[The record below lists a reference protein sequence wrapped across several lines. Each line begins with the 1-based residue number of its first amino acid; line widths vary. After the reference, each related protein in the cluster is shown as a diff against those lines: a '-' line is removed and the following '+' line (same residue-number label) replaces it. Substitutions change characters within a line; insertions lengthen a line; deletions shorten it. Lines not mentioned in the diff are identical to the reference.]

1 MAASESRRL
10 VVLALIANAAI
21 AVTKFAAA
29 GISGSAAMLSEGIHS
44 VADTGNQVMLL
55 RGDAAS
61 RYDPDARHPFG
72 RGKEVYFWA
81 FMVAVFL
88 FVGGSVLSIVT
99 GIDRI
104 RHADEHGESGL
115 IFNLVVLAVAAFFE
129 IFIAFR
135 PAVRQFNRQRMGRG
149 VWASLKESKDPALIV
164 VLFEDTAA
172 VVGLIIAAAG
182 VILAEVTGNGVWDG
196 IASVLIGVLL
206 AAAAW
211 VIAIEMKALLV
222 GEAASR
228 EDRASIRAATFSV
241 EEVHSIARLLTMQL
255 STHQILVNMDL
266 VFDEGLSDDDVEQA
280 IVEVERRI
288 QAGVPSATRIFIEPV
303 AP

>member
-21 AVTKFAAA
+21 AVTKFVAA

-266 VFDEGLSDDDVEQA
+266 VFDEGLSDDDIEQA

>member
-21 AVTKFAAA
+21 AVTKFIAA

-72 RGKEVYFWA
+72 RGKEIYFWA

-149 VWASLKESKDPALIV
+149 VWATLKESKDPALIV

-172 VVGLIIAAAG
+172 VVGLVIAAAG
-182 VILAEVTGNGVWDG
+182 VILTEVTGDGVWDG

-206 AAAAW
+206 AVAAW
-211 VIAIEMKALLV
+211 VIAVEMKALLV

-241 EEVHSIARLLTMQL
+241 EHVHSIARLLTMQL
-255 STHQILVNMDL
+255 STHQVLVNMDL
-266 VFDEGLSDDDVEQA
+266 VFDEGLSDDDVERA

-288 QAGVPSATRIFIEPV
+288 LAEVPSATRIFIEPV

>member
-1 MAASESRRL
+1 M
-10 VVLALIANAAI
+10 LALIANAAI
-21 AVTKFAAA
+21 AVTKFIAA
-29 GISGSAAMLSEGIHS
+29 GISGSAAMFSEGIHS

-72 RGKEVYFWA
+72 RGKEIYFWA

-172 VVGLIIAAAG
+172 VVGLIIAAGG

-206 AAAAW
+206 AVAAW

-266 VFDEGLSDDDVEQA
+266 VFDEGLSDDDIEQA

>member
-21 AVTKFAAA
+21 AVTKFIAA
-29 GISGSAAMLSEGIHS
+29 GISGSAAMFSEGIHS

-149 VWASLKESKDPALIV
+149 VWATLKESKDPALIV

-172 VVGLIIAAAG
+172 VIGLIIAAAG
-182 VILAEVTGNGVWDG
+182 VILADVTGNGVWDG

-206 AAAAW
+206 AVAAW

-241 EEVHSIARLLTMQL
+241 EQVHSIARLLTMQL
-255 STHQILVNMDL
+255 STHQVLVNMDL
-266 VFDEGLSDDDVEQA
+266 VFDVGLSDDDIEQA
-280 IVEVERRI
+280 IVEIERRI

>member
-21 AVTKFAAA
+21 AVTKFVAA

-172 VVGLIIAAAG
+172 VVGLIIAAGG

-206 AAAAW
+206 AVAAW

-266 VFDEGLSDDDVEQA
+266 VFDEGLSDDDIEQA

>member
-21 AVTKFAAA
+21 AVTKFVAA

-206 AAAAW
+206 AVAAW

-266 VFDEGLSDDDVEQA
+266 VFDEGLSDDDIEQA

>member
-1 MAASESRRL
+1 MASESRRL
-10 VVLALIANAAI
+10 VVLALIANGAI
-21 AVTKFAAA
+21 AITKFVAA

-55 RGDAAS
+55 RGDVAS

-72 RGKEVYFWA
+72 RGKETYFWA

-104 RHADEHGESGL
+104 RHPDEHGEAGL
-115 IFNLVVLAVAAFFE
+115 VFSLVVLAVAALFE

-135 PAVRQFNRQRMGRG
+135 PAIRQFNRLRMGRG
-149 VWASLKESKDPALIV
+149 IWRTLQESKDPALIV
-164 VLFEDTAA
+164 VLFEDSAA
-172 VVGLIIAAAG
+172 VIGLLIAAAG
-182 VILAEVTGNGVWDG
+182 LILTEVTGNGAWDG

-206 AAAAW
+206 ALAAW
-211 VIAIEMKALLV
+211 VIAVEMKALLV

-228 EDRASIRAATFSV
+228 EDRAAIRAATYSV
-241 EEVHSIARLLTMQL
+241 EEVHHIARLLTMQL
-255 STHQILVNMDL
+255 APEEVLVNMDL
-266 VFDEGLSDDDVEQA
+266 VFDEGLGDDDIERA
-280 IVEVERRI
+280 IVEVEGRI
-288 QAGVPSATRIFIEPV
+288 QSGVPAATRIFIEPV
-303 AP
+303 AR

>member
-1 MAASESRRL
+1 
-10 VVLALIANAAI
+10 VLALIANAAI
-21 AVTKFAAA
+21 AVTKFIAA
-29 GISGSAAMLSEGIHS
+29 GISGSAAMFSEGIHS

-72 RGKEVYFWA
+72 RGKEIYFWA

-172 VVGLIIAAAG
+172 VVGLIIAAGG

-206 AAAAW
+206 AVAAW

-266 VFDEGLSDDDVEQA
+266 VFDEGLSDDDIEQA

>member
-21 AVTKFAAA
+21 AVTKFVAA

-164 VLFEDTAA
+164 VLFEDSAA
-172 VVGLIIAAAG
+172 VVGLVIAAAG
-182 VILAEVTGNGVWDG
+182 VILTEVTGNGVWDG

-206 AAAAW
+206 AVAAW

-241 EEVHSIARLLTMQL
+241 EQVHSIARLLTMQL

-266 VFDEGLSDDDVEQA
+266 VFDEGLSDDDIEQA

>member
-21 AVTKFAAA
+21 AVTKFIAA

-135 PAVRQFNRQRMGRG
+135 PAVRQFNRQRMGHG

-172 VVGLIIAAAG
+172 LVGLIIAAAG

-196 IASVLIGVLL
+196 VASVLIGVLL
-206 AAAAW
+206 AVAAW

-241 EEVHSIARLLTMQL
+241 EQVHSIARLLTMQL
-255 STHQILVNMDL
+255 STHQVLVNMDL
-266 VFDEGLSDDDVEQA
+266 VFDEGLSDDDIEQA

>member
-21 AVTKFAAA
+21 AVTKFIAA

-72 RGKEVYFWA
+72 RGKEIYFWA

-99 GIDRI
+99 GIDAI
-104 RHADEHGESGL
+104 RHADEHGEAGL

-149 VWASLKESKDPALIV
+149 VWTTLKESKDPALIV
-164 VLFEDTAA
+164 VLFEDCAA
-172 VVGLIIAAAG
+172 VVGLVIAAAG
-182 VILAEVTGNGVWDG
+182 VILTEVTGNGVWDG

-206 AAAAW
+206 AVAAW

-241 EEVHSIARLLTMQL
+241 EQVHSIARLLTMQL

-266 VFDEGLSDDDVEQA
+266 VFDEGLSDDDIEQA
-280 IVEVERRI
+280 VVEVERRI

>member
-21 AVTKFAAA
+21 AVTKFIAA

-172 VVGLIIAAAG
+172 VVGLIIAAGG

-241 EEVHSIARLLTMQL
+241 EQVHSIARLLTMQL

-266 VFDEGLSDDDVEQA
+266 VFDEGLSDDDIEQA